1 MTTFSQPGGGPAAEP
16 ADPEPPRGPGVLAP
30 FPAPPRERNPRMWIG
45 IAVLA
50 TVVVLCCG
58 GGIAGVVGLLYYGQ
72 SRIPDAV
79 DSFLVSVEK
88 GQYAEAYRMQCS
100 GVRKQQSEQDFAA
113 QFEQG
118 PKLSSHTL
126 GTAQAADDGGSSSQV
141 FLVPADLSYDNGTTE
156 HDDFVVI
163 TENGDYAV
171 CGVNR

>member
-1 MTTFSQPGGGPAAEP
+1 MTTFSPPGGGPVAEP

-30 FPAPPRERNPRMWIG
+30 FPAPPRERNPRMWVG

-72 SRIPDAV
+72 SRIPAAV
-79 DSFLVSVEK
+79 DSFLGSVEK
-88 GQYAEAYRMQCS
+88 GQYAEAYQMQCS
-100 GVRKQQSEQDFAA
+100 GVRKQQSEQEFAA
-113 QFEQG
+113 QFAQG

-126 GTAQAADDGGSSSQV
+126 GSTQTADDGGGSSQV
-141 FLVPADLSYDNGTTE
+141 FLVPADLSYDDGTSE
-156 HDDFVVI
+156 QEDFVVI
-163 TENGDYAV
+163 TESGDYRV